1 MKRLKVPLITTIT
14 VMLLVFAV
22 GGLVAA
28 QTADESFVRGLLSNP
43 NPNAGDTITVSI
55 FYHNNS
61 TETVIIDYAGVH
73 FDWMPTDSLYG
84 FNTSSSNIQV
94 PSGRDYFFQQPINI
108 KVPTNANGNH
118 TYYAGIDGHT
128 SSSAPVSLSSDPVE
142 FLVNGNGSTAAPTGT
157 NSGTDNQEGGVPD
170 TVFYIAIIAVVAVVA
185 LLLVVVLMRRKRKL
199 ETKSTERH
207 TNQPA
212 PDQPQQKPSSGQ
224 DFSI

>member
-1 MKRLKVPLITTIT
+1 MKRLKVPLITTIA

-22 GGLVAA
+22 GGFVAA
-28 QTADESFVRGLLSNP
+28 QTADESFVRGILSNP

-61 TETVIIDYAGVH
+61 TETVTLDYAGVH

-84 FNTSSSNIQV
+84 FNASSSNIQV
-94 PSGRDYFFQQPINI
+94 ASGHDYFFQQPINI

-128 SSSAPVSLSSDPVE
+128 SSTAVSLSSDPAP
-142 FLVNGNGSTAAPTGT
+142 FLVNGNGSTTAPTST
-157 NSGTDNQEGGVPD
+157 DSGTDNPQGGVSD
-170 TVFYIAIIAVVAVVA
+170 IVFYIAIIAVVAVVA
-185 LLLVVVLMRRKRKL
+185 LLLVVVLMRRKRKP
-199 ETKSTERH
+199 ETKSTETTADRP
-207 TNQPA
+207 T